1 MRRTVGR
8 FLSALLVALSFGG
21 AHASDKLKIGVVGLT
36 HTHVHWIFESEKQGE
51 FEIVGIVEQNKD
63 LARRYAKQHNYSMD
77 KEYDSLD
84 DRFA

>member
-63 LARRYAKQHNYSMD
+63 LARSYAKQHNYSMD